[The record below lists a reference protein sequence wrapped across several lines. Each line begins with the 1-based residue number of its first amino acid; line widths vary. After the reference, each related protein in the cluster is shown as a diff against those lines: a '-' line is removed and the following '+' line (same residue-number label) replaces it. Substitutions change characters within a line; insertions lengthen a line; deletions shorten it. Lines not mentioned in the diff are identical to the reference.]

1 MATAYLILKFQ
12 HPIKKG
18 EQPVLLSAGI
28 HSESS
33 IDLTRVDTRT
43 MYTGLYQA
51 TGSSFAEARQSLI
64 SELVRSR
71 EFNWVFD
78 WMDPEDAE

>member
-1 MATAYLILKFQ
+1 MTAAYLILKFQ

-33 IDLTRVDTRT
+33 IDLTRVGSRT
-43 MYTGLYQA
+43 MYAELYHTTGP
-51 TGSSFAEARQSLI
+51 SFMEARRDLI
-64 SELVRSR
+64 KEISRSK

-78 WMDPEDAE
+78 WMESEDAE